1 MNYIQSLQVQMKEL
15 ERENKT
21 LKGGLKE
28 LQKYVSSSKFSC
40 GDSLDGYVNVKDIDN
55 RIQEI
60 LSE

>member
-1 MNYIQSLQVQMKEL
+1 MNYIQSLQAQVQEL
-15 ERENKT
+15 ENKNKM
-21 LKGGLKE
+21 LKDGLKE

-40 GDSLDGYVNVKDIDN
+40 GDSLDGYVSVKDIDN